1 MSIYPVSWFTTIITC
16 LCYMPFI
23 HVKTPTPKTCQ
34 DILVFNSNPKSLFI
48 KYLDPFEHLLH
59 LLRLHGGHFRR
70 LLSLDMES
78 RTGFIVRL
86 PDLLCPVGKFLIFIA
101 QAYIN
106 LYLLQ
111 ETNILIKLLHFVFWG

>member
-16 LCYMPFI
+16 LCYVQFTQI
-23 HVKTPTPKTCQ
+23 KTPTHKAGR

-48 KYLDPFEHLLH
+48 KNLDPVKHLLH
-59 LLRLHGGHFRR
+59 HLGLHGRYFRR
-70 LLSLDMES
+70 FLSLNVES

-86 PDLLCPVGKFLIFIA
+86 PALLCPVGKFLIFIA

-111 ETNILIKLLHFVFWG
+111 ETNI